1 MRPHIK
7 EKINDLKQNT
17 FNVQLQN
24 GRIKEIPHKLKICK
38 KLKYLDLFGNSIS
51 IIPDWFYEFKN
62 LENLSLKSN
71 SFKQL
76 PIIIFTIENLNSLNL
91 SENQINKITDHYFS
105 SLMCIEKVDLSYNN
119 ISFISNDRISY
130 SKCRNLN
137 LKGNKLESFPIPI
150 RDCHNLE
157 KLDLSENSISEI
169 DDDIF
174 ENLENLVEL
183 NLSFNNLTYLPTS
196 IGKLKKLKRLILSGN
211 KINHLPKEFENL
223 VSLEYLD
230 FDNNPIGNVPVEI
243 SAQGASGII
252 NYYLSLGDNEKLFEA
267 KLLIVG
273 QGNVGKTFLMNRLV
287 SNNTPETFST
297 EGIDIK
303 NWSIKTPSS
312 PNFRV
317 NIWDF
322 GGQEIYHSTHQF
334 FLTNRSL
341 YLLVWEARTD
351 QHQISFD
358 YWLNVIRLLSNNSPV
373 IIVLNKMDER
383 IANIDEK
390 SLKAKFKNIVSFH
403 KVSALSGQNVE
414 ILSENICNEIN
425 SLPLIG
431 DKLPRVWLEIRQN
444 LESLQSNYI
453 SLSEYLGICNQC
465 GLSNKRAL
473 FLSQYFHDLGVFL
486 HFKDDSLLRQII
498 FLKPEW
504 ATNAVYK
511 ILDSKEVILRNG
523 EFDLDLLDVVLSEFE
538 SDKRPYIV
546 TLMKNFELCFEVEKN
561 TFLIPEL
568 LKPEIIDFDWDYNDN
583 LRFEYHYDF
592 MPAGIMARFI
602 VRTRNLIHDN
612 TFWKNGVIIQRENT
626 RALITTDQY
635 SRKLLIWIHGS
646 NSSFLLETI
655 RKELNDI
662 HQSLNYHD
670 VPEKI
675 PCICPECLNS
685 KTPHLFNYA
694 FIRKIGISNS
704 FKTIP
709 CEVSATGV
717 NVHKLLGLYHI
728 ENEEPDNNPIYSLD
742 RVLTDLIEISSRIL
756 ERKYQKKIEDLY
768 NDDIVD
774 LLRTKGHHI
783 ADQTRSGSS
792 SSGIGAGELDIML
805 RRSNGI
811 PISIIEC
818 FRLDN
823 CGPKN
828 TVVSEHIM
836 KLLSKYD
843 THDLKRKFV
852 MVFAESNRLD
862 NLWGNY
868 TKYIKEMDYGNNYP
882 FSGFTLRSD
891 LHSIGAMRVGI
902 SRHENNGETLEIVH
916 IMLDMFNKK

>member
-1 MRPHIK
+1 M
-7 EKINDLKQNT
+7 
-17 FNVQLQN
+17 
-24 GRIKEIPHKLKICK
+24 
-38 KLKYLDLFGNSIS
+38 
-51 IIPDWFYEFKN
+51 
-62 LENLSLKSN
+62 
-71 SFKQL
+71 
-76 PIIIFTIENLNSLNL
+76 
-91 SENQINKITDHYFS
+91 
-105 SLMCIEKVDLSYNN
+105 
-119 ISFISNDRISY
+119 
-130 SKCRNLN
+130 
-137 LKGNKLESFPIPI
+137 
-150 RDCHNLE
+150 
-157 KLDLSENSISEI
+157 
-169 DDDIF
+169 
-174 ENLENLVEL
+174 
-183 NLSFNNLTYLPTS
+183 
-196 IGKLKKLKRLILSGN
+196 

-568 LKPEIIDFDWDYNDN
+568 LKPEIVDFDWDYNDN

-662 HQSLNYHD
+662 HQSLNYPD

-742 RVLTDLIEISSRIL
+742 RVLTDLIEISSRVL

-792 SSGIGAGELDIML
+792 SSGVGAGELDIML

-811 PISIIEC
+811 PITIIEC
-818 FRLDN
+818 FRLDS